1 MPTIGTAST
10 LVIGL
15 NTWYQ
20 IHTNGGTH
28 TFARIYQ
35 GQDADGFGCFWFEK
49 MSVDTTV
56 PQGGAEIFG
65 QEDFTSDLTAQI
77 RLERALTESL

>member
-1 MPTIGTAST
+1 MTTLGTART
-10 LVIGL
+10 IKVEA

-20 IHTNGGTH
+20 IHTNGGTT
-28 TFARIYQ
+28 TFARIYE
-35 GQDADGFGCFWFEK
+35 GQDADGFGCWWFEK

-65 QEDFTSDLTAQI
+65 QEDFTSDLTAQN
-77 RLERALTESL
+77 RLERALTEAI

>member
-1 MPTIGTAST
+1 MSQTS
-10 LVIGL
+10 
-15 NTWYQ
+15 TWYQ
-20 IHTNGGTH
+20 IHTNGGTT

-35 GQDADGFGCFWFEK
+35 GQDDKGYGCWWFEK

-65 QEDFTSDLTAQI
+65 REEFTSDLTAQS
-77 RLERALTESL
+77 RLDRALTDAI

>member
-1 MPTIGTAST
+1 MSQK
-10 LVIGL
+10 

-20 IHTNGGTH
+20 IHTNGGIT

-35 GQDADGFGCFWFEK
+35 GQDANGYGCWWFEK
-49 MSVDTTV
+49 MTVDTTV

-65 QEDFTSDLTAQI
+65 REEFTGDLSAQS
-77 RLERALTESL
+77 RLDRAQTDAI